1 MEQTL
6 LLQNEELGVQD
17 IPNTIQ
23 NLVTIQNDGMEE
35 PSLSLQQKELYNRS
49 PQILKNSDDWKSRS
63 VIMSETDTES
73 AISSVPI
80 LKQIPLV
87 SLL

>member
-6 LLQNEELGVQD
+6 LLQNEELGVED

-23 NLVTIQNDGMEE
+23 NTIQNDGMEE